1 MMRRSTPFEE
11 LDAMM
16 ERMSRQFDE
25 MGRRFDE
32 SGMIR
37 THEVAIDVADEGE
50 QLRIVADLPGF
61 EKEDIDL
68 AVANGVLT
76 IRGNREMESE
86 EGDGEYLRRERR
98 SQSMKRSI
106 SLPEEIDEEGAR
118 ASYSNGVLTVT
129 LPKLAPDYTD
139 ESRRIDID

>member
-1 MMRRSTPFEE
+1 MRRSTPFEE
-11 LDAMM
+11 LDTMM

-37 THEVAIDVADEGE
+37 THEVAIDVTDAGE
-50 QLRIVADLPGF
+50 EIRVVADLPGF

-86 EGDGEYLRRERR
+86 DGDGEYLRRERR

-129 LPKLAPDYTD
+129 LPKLSPDYAD
-139 ESRRIDID
+139 DSRRIDID

>member
-1 MMRRSTPFEE
+1 MMRRSNPFEE

-32 SGMIR
+32 SGMLR
-37 THEVAIDVADEGE
+37 TNEVAVDVTDEGE
-50 QLRIVADLPGF
+50 TVAVVADLPGF

-76 IRGNREMESE
+76 IRASREMSSE
-86 EGDGEYLRRERR
+86 ADEGEYLRRERR

-106 SLPEEIDEEGAR
+106 SLPEEIDETGAS
-118 ASYSNGVLTVT
+118 ASYTNGVLTVS
-129 LPKLAPDYTD
+129 LPKLSPEHSDD
-139 ESRRIDID
+139 SRRIDID

>member
-50 QLRIVADLPGF
+50 HLRVVADLPGF
-61 EKEDIDL
+61 EKSDIDL

-86 EGDGEYLRRERR
+86 EDDGEYLRRERR

-106 SLPEEIDEEGAR
+106 SLPEEIDEEGAS

-129 LPKLAPDYTD
+129 LPKISADYTD
-139 ESRRIDID
+139 DSRRIDID